1 MTFRS
6 ASLLP
11 VILSLVLSATP
22 WVAAR
27 AAGAPA
33 PVPPPIESEPPPA
46 PDAPAPAPAPKL
58 TQEQQMQ
65 VQFQIMAGEMAAG
78 RGQPG
83 LAAAAFVK
91 ALELAPDAQ
100 LAGRATQLALSAGD
114 AETAKQAARR
124 WLELEP
130 NSMDAREVLAR
141 LALRDQDLDEVY
153 AQSLEMIRGHAG
165 GPAEGFRHV
174 ALLLSMEPDAG
185 PRALEV
191 LDRLV
196 AQYPKLAGAY
206 YAHSLVALRFDKL
219 DVAETSAREALRL
232 KPDGRDETLLM
243 IGVLVRKGSLDESD
257 ALVAKLLKKAKG
269 EERAEVR
276 MTYARLLLDASRREH
291 ARTQLRETLKEDD
304 KNEDARYALGV
315 MAFTDGE
322 YEQAEALF
330 APLANNPERGGDAS
344 YQLGRIAEARRQ
356 WDKALEHYRRVTSGG
371 QAIEAA
377 VRQAAVMTRLGK
389 AAEGRAMIDQLRRQF
404 PPLAPRLTLAEA
416 EMLLDANLNDEALAV
431 YDQALEKTPE
441 DSGLLYGRSL
451 VHERMGRF
459 PQAEADLRRILSV
472 DKDDA
477 RAMNALGYMLAV
489 NTDRYDE
496 ARRLIETALQ
506 RSPDDAA
513 VIDSMG
519 WVLYNLGR
527 LAEAR
532 GYLEKALAK
541 TPDPEISAHL
551 GEVLWALGQREQARA
566 VWDKALARDPQHRVL
581 LDTVERLTR

>member
-1 MTFRS
+1 VPFRPT
-6 ASLLP
+6 LLRLL
-11 VILSLVLSATP
+11 ILSLALSATP
-22 WVAAR
+22 GAAVR
-27 AAGAPA
+27 AAEPA
-33 PVPPPIESEPPPA
+33 TPEPA
-46 PDAPAPAPAPKL
+46 AKSAAPAPAPASTL

-65 VQFQIMAGEMAAG
+65 VQFHIMAGEMAAG

-83 LAAAAFVK
+83 VAAEAFVK
-91 ALELAPDAQ
+91 ALELAPDAA

-114 AETAKQAARR
+114 TGTAKQAARR

-130 NSMDAREVLAR
+130 SSMDAREVLSR
-141 LALRDQDLDEVY
+141 LALRDEDLEEVY
-153 AQSLEMIRGHAG
+153 TQSLEMIRGHAG
-165 GPAEGFRHV
+165 GPSEGFRHV
-174 ALLLSMEPDAG
+174 ALLLSMEPEAG

-196 AQYPKLAGAY
+196 TQYPKLAGAH
-206 YAHSLVALRFDKL
+206 YAHALVALRFDRL
-219 DVAETSAREALRL
+219 DAAETSAREALRL
-232 KPDGRDETLLM
+232 KSDGRDETLLL
-243 IGVLVRKGSLDESD
+243 IGVLVRKGGLPEADT
-257 ALVAKLLKKAKG
+257 LVARLLKKAKG

-276 MTYARLLLDASRREH
+276 MTYARLLLDASQREH

-304 KNEDARYALGV
+304 KNQDARYALGV

-330 APLANNPERGGDAS
+330 APLAADPERGGDAS

-356 WDKALEHYRRVTSGG
+356 WDKALAHYRKVNTGG

-377 VRQAAVMTRLGK
+377 VRQAAVLTRLGN
-389 AAEGRAMIDQLRRQF
+389 AVDGRAMIDQLRRQF

-416 EMLLDANLNDEALAV
+416 EMLLDAGLDQEALSV
-431 YDQALEKTPE
+431 YDQALQKTPE

-459 PQAEADLRRILSV
+459 PQAEADLRRILAT
-472 DKDDA
+472 DKEDA

-489 NTDRYDE
+489 NTDRYEE
-496 ARRLIETALQ
+496 ARKLIEAALQ
-506 RSPDDAA
+506 RSPEDAA

-519 WVLYNLGR
+519 WVLYKLGR
-527 LAEAR
+527 LEEAR
-532 GYLEKALAK
+532 GYLERALAK
-541 TPDPEISAHL
+541 AADPEISAHL

-566 VWDKALARDPQHRVL
+566 VWDKALARDPEHRVL
-581 LDTVERLTR
+581 RDTVERLTR

>member
-1 MTFRS
+1 MPFRPT
-6 ASLLP
+6 LLRLA
-11 VILSLVLSATP
+11 ILSLALSATP
-22 WVAAR
+22 WVAVL
-27 AAGAPA
+27 AAGE
-33 PVPPPIESEPPPA
+33 PVPAQIGPPTAPPPA
-46 PDAPAPAPAPKL
+46 ADAPAPRPEL
-58 TQEQQMQ
+58 TPEQQMQ
-65 VQFQIMAGEMAAG
+65 VQFHIMAGEMAAG

-83 LAAAAFVK
+83 LAAEAFVK
-91 ALELAPDAQ
+91 ALELAPDAS

-130 NSMDAREVLAR
+130 SSMDAREVLSR
-141 LALRDQDLDEVY
+141 LALRDEDLEEVY
-153 AQSLEMIRGHAG
+153 GQSLEMIRGHAG

-174 ALLLSMEPDAG
+174 ALLLSMEPEAG

-196 AQYPKLAGAY
+196 AQYPDLAGAY
-206 YAHSLVALRFDKL
+206 YAHALVALRFEKL
-219 DVAETSAREALRL
+219 DIAETSARRALRL

-243 IGVLVRKGSLDESD
+243 IGVLVRKGTLPEAD

-269 EERAEVR
+269 EERADIR

-291 ARTQLRETLKEDD
+291 ARTQLRDTLKEDE
-304 KNEDARYALGV
+304 KNQDARYALGV

-330 APLANNPERGGDAS
+330 APLAADPERGGDAS

-356 WDKALEHYRRVTSGG
+356 WDKALEHYRKVNTGG

-404 PPLAPRLTLAEA
+404 PPLGPRLTLAEA
-416 EMLLDANLNDEALAV
+416 EMLLDAERYEEALSVYDEAL
-431 YDQALEKTPE
+431 QKSPE

-459 PQAEADLRRILSV
+459 PQAEADLRRILAA

-477 RAMNALGYMLAV
+477 RAMNALGYMLTV
-489 NTDRYDE
+489 NTDRYEE
-496 ARRLIETALQ
+496 ARRLIEAALE
-506 RSPDDAA
+506 RSPEDAA

-519 WVLYNLGR
+519 WVLYKLGR
-527 LAEAR
+527 LEEAR
-532 GYLEKALAK
+532 GYLEKAMAK
-541 TPDPEISAHL
+541 AADPEISAHL